1 MDRTTFKII
10 SLLLLPAVL
19 AACEIVDRDLYDQ
32 VSFRTQESPRK
43 TNPPGS
49 VPAFGTKINYAEI
62 DPATLAPLFKL
73 DKEVAMRGKSVY
85 DIFCLV
91 CHGKTGK
98 ADTKVA
104 GKMDITPIDITEE
117 SSMELTDGEIFVKI
131 FDSEAIMPGYRN
143 DLTDKEAW
151 EITAYVR
158 KLQGRL

>member
-1 MDRTTFKII
+1 MAKTTFKII
-10 SLLLLPAVL
+10 ALLLLPAVF

-49 VPAFGTKINYAEI
+49 VPAFGRKINYAEI
-62 DPATLAPLFKL
+62 DPATLAPLFKF
-73 DKEVAMRGKSVY
+73 DEEAAQRGKTAY
-85 DIFCLV
+85 DIYCLV

-98 ADTKVA
+98 SDTKVA

-117 SSMELTDGEIFVKI
+117 GSMELTDGEIFVKI